1 MRRDVRLLI
10 TTGIAAVGAGLVV
23 AILVIS
29 AAGGPKTAQ
38 ETEPVEVGTVANLER
53 QIREG
58 GPVLFPD
65 LARGDR
71 AFYVTLVDGKLA
83 ALHAYAPGQG
93 TTCSVE
99 WNRKERRF
107 EDCKARPVD
116 PHTLGRL
123 ALTTEGG
130 SNDPVVVDPR
140 LLSPAG
146 PTGASGPTGPTPG
159 SLPFDPE

>member
-10 TTGIAAVGAGLVV
+10 ATGIAAIGAGLVV
-23 AILVIS
+23 AALVIR
-29 AAGGPKTAQ
+29 AAGGPKVVSEA
-38 ETEPVEVGTVANLER
+38 EPVEVGIASNLER

-99 WNRKERRF
+99 WDRKALRF
-107 EDCKARPVD
+107 EDCEARPVD
-116 PHTLGRL
+116 PHALGRL

-140 LLSPAG
+140 LLSPAEQTE
-146 PTGASGPTGPTPG
+146 PTGPTGP
-159 SLPFDPE
+159 SRQ